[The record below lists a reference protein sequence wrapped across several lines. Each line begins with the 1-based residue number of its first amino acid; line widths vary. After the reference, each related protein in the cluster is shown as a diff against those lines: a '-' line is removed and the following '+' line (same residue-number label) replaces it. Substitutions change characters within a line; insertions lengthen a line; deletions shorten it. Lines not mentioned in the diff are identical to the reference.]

1 MNLKKAK
8 ALCRSL
14 PGTQEDVKWGCHLVF
29 SIGSKMFAITDVDT
43 DSSSIR
49 FKVDD
54 ERFLELTDRPGIEPS
69 PYLARS
75 KWIQI
80 NDARALSDTEA
91 AELLKRSYELV
102 FSKLTKKLQ
111 REIRGE

>member
-1 MNLKKAK
+1 MNLNKAK

-14 PGTQEDVKWGCHLVF
+14 PGAQEDIKWGCHLVF
-29 SIGSKMFAITDVDT
+29 SIGSKMFAITDVDA
-43 DSSSIR
+43 DSKALR

-80 NDARALSDTEA
+80 TDPKALSDAEA
-91 AELLKRSYELV
+91 AQLLKRSYELV